1 MNRQILEN
9 KVRKFILIIY
19 KFKFIIIVEDHIKL
33 YTEPKFDEDRNLIKD
48 VLSEDEKNIRL
59 QRSLNN
65 DVLITNCG
73 VPFIFVI
80 NKSDNPC
87 SKYDDKAE
95 YILKHIRKLAINYG
109 ATIIYT
115 STKKK
120 FNIKVL
126 YDYIFN
132 TLYNFDLVHCLN
144 LNDKTSYFIPSGYD
158 RFSVL
163 KSSDTQHDL
172 DADYF
177 EVIKNEEKVKN
188 NNEKEEEIE
197 CEKVSDFLKKIK
209 DKIYKSRGSI
219 IRDDIKQLQKK
230 DEEKIKKIED
240 NAPEKINKFDIFKKK
255 AEAEQKKPI
264 LSKEERA
271 QKTRENIRNKLIM
284 KKNKNTEANN
294 NK

>member
-1 MNRQILEN
+1 M
-9 KVRKFILIIY
+9 
-19 KFKFIIIVEDHIKL
+19 
-33 YTEPKFDEDRNLIKD
+33 
-48 VLSEDEKNIRL
+48 
-59 QRSLNN
+59 
-65 DVLITNCG
+65 
-73 VPFIFVI
+73 
-80 NKSDNPC
+80 
-87 SKYDDKAE
+87 
-95 YILKHIRKLAINYG
+95 
-109 ATIIYT
+109 
-115 STKKK
+115 
-120 FNIKVL
+120 
-126 YDYIFN
+126 
-132 TLYNFDLVHCLN
+132 
-144 LNDKTSYFIPSGYD
+144 
-158 RFSVL
+158 
-163 KSSDTQHDL
+163 
-172 DADYF
+172 
-177 EVIKNEEKVKN
+177 IKNEEKVKN

-284 KKNKNTEANN
+284 KKNKNAEANN